1 MPSPLLQ
8 IREATKVYSTGG
20 FLGSGKKTVVA
31 LDNFN
36 LTIDESPATITTIA
50 GESGSGKTTLA
61 NLVLGFIKLTS
72 GHIIFDGEDIT
83 DMTDAQLKAYR
94 RNVQAVFQDPFGVYN
109 PFYRIDHVFD
119 LVNKHFSLSDN
130 QSEYRDMVEAG
141 LNVVGLYGEDVLRK
155 YPHQLSGGQR
165 QRIMMAR
172 AYMIKPRLIVADEP
186 VSMVDASLRA
196 SILDAMLRL
205 RDDHNISFLY
215 ITHDLS
221 TAYQIGDQIYMLY
234 QGTTAE
240 RGAAMDVIDA
250 PQHPY
255 VQLLIDSV
263 PVPDPTDKW
272 DVNISLP
279 SEEEM
284 RTAASVGCRYYPR
297 CPHRM
302 DKCLEEQPPLFK
314 MDKPEHEAAC
324 YLYEEREIAPI
335 EAPILYSK
343 PKTDAVSQPRRRSR
357 APLAAAAVIALAVI
371 LSVAVYAINQNNA
384 AIAAEATAEAQAAE
398 ATDAAIAA
406 MTASAAAAEYA
417 AATAQAE
424 AEEPEPTAI
433 PEQDFKLSPEG
444 AVEKGA
450 LTLNEVTLDEIAD
463 EGDLHRYSFDGAE
476 GQEVTVKIRT
486 GGGGLS
492 GGNLNS
498 PYGTIYGPDGEFVAP
513 LGDTAVRPR
522 RSYNAPIT
530 LKAGTYTIIVGA
542 AEVDRYGLVGDAP
555 YQIEVEGEAPEIEA
569 TPEPT
574 PIPQQDFKLLPDGAA
589 DKGALALNVVTLDE
603 IAGEDDRHRYS
614 FDGVDGQ
621 AVTVKIRTGGGG
633 LSGGNL
639 NSPYGTIYGPDG
651 EFVAPLGDTAVRPR
665 RSYNAP
671 ITLKAGTY
679 TIIVGAAEVDRYG
692 LVGDAPYQVEVE
704 GDEPALAPEPTPL
717 PQVDPT
723 PLPQPDFIL
732 PPAGATDKGAL
743 TLDEVKLD
751 EIADAA
757 DVHGYRFE
765 ASAGQNVSVKIRT
778 GGSGLSGGN
787 LNSPYGTIYAPDGEF
802 VAALGDTA
810 VRPRRS
816 YNASLTLK
824 SGTYMII
831 VGPAEVDRY
840 GLVGD
845 APYQLVV
852 ESAEA

>member
-8 IREATKVYSTGG
+8 IRDATKVYYSGG
-20 FLGSGKKTVVA
+20 FLGEKKSVVA

-72 GHIIFDGEDIT
+72 GRIIFDGEDIT
-83 DMTDAQLKAYR
+83 DMTTDQLKVYR

-272 DVNISLP
+272 DTDISLP

-284 RTAASVGCRYYPR
+284 RTAASKGCRYYPR

-302 DKCLEEQPPLFK
+302 DKCLEVQPPLFK
-314 MDKPEHEAAC
+314 MEKPKHEAAC
-324 YLYEEREIAPI
+324 YLYEDNEIAPI
-335 EAPILYSK
+335 EPPMLVNKPITEAASGSTGTRM
-343 PKTDAVSQPRRRSR
+343 PWV
-357 APLAAAAVIALAVI
+357 AAAALVIIAFVI
-371 LSVAVYAINQNNA
+371 GAFIGAQREPETIIEEVIVVVTPTPVPPTATPA
-384 AIAAEATAEAQAAE
+384 AEVTTATAEATADDPA
-398 ATDAAIAA
+398 
-406 MTASAAAAEYA
+406 
-417 AATAQAE
+417 
-424 AEEPEPTAI
+424 PTPI
-433 PEQDFKLSPEG
+433 PEQDFKVSPEG
-444 AVEKGA
+444 AADKGA
-450 LTLNEVTLDEIAD
+450 LTLNLVTLDEIAG
-463 EGDLHRYSFDGAE
+463 EGDIHRYTFEATD

-498 PYGTIYGPDGEFVAP
+498 PYGTIYGPAGEFVAP

-522 RSYNAPIT
+522 RSYNAPLT
-530 LKAGTYTIIVGA
+530 LSAGVYAIVVGA

-555 YQIEVEGEAPEIEA
+555 YQIEVEGA
-569 TPEPT
+569 EPT
-574 PIPQQDFKLLPDGAA
+574 PVPTNVPTPLPTYAAPDLLLSPDGAD
-589 DKGALALNVVTLDE
+589 DKGALTLDE
-603 IAGEDDRHRYS
+603 IVKDELTADEKHRYIFEAAGET
-614 FDGVDGQ
+614 
-621 AVTVKIRTGGGG
+621 VTIKIRTGGSG

-651 EFVAPLGDTAVRPR
+651 EFVAPLGDTKVRPR

-671 ITLKAGTY
+671 LNLTQGTY
-679 TIIVGAAEVDRYG
+679 TIIVGPAEVERYG
-692 LVGDAPYQVEVE
+692 IVGDAPYQIEVE
-704 GDEPALAPEPTPL
+704 
-717 PQVDPT
+717 
-723 PLPQPDFIL
+723 
-732 PPAGATDKGAL
+732 
-743 TLDEVKLD
+743 
-751 EIADAA
+751 
-757 DVHGYRFE
+757 
-765 ASAGQNVSVKIRT
+765 
-778 GGSGLSGGN
+778 SG
-787 LNSPYGTIYAPDGEF
+787 
-802 VAALGDTA
+802 
-810 VRPRRS
+810 
-816 YNASLTLK
+816 
-824 SGTYMII
+824 
-831 VGPAEVDRY
+831 
-840 GLVGD
+840 
-845 APYQLVV
+845 
-852 ESAEA
+852 